1 MSTARTTP
9 STQLEAPFLELVDAV
24 VVRAGVPNL
33 SIDSLRIAAGEHLA
47 LLGPNGSGKSTFVKL
62 ITREML
68 PLHRE
73 QPPVRFKGRPR
84 ATLAEVKQSLGIV
97 SSTMQDQITVHLPVV
112 DVVAG
117 GLFGTLGIPRQVS
130 DADADGPRARAHKAL
145 LLLGINDLAERDVMT
160 LSTGQARRVLIARAL
175 VHDPDTLVFDEP
187 CTGLDPEGMY
197 YVRSSMRQ
205 LAQRGTGIILVT
217 HYPEDVIPE
226 IKRIV
231 LLKEGA
237 VFADGPKDQLLTGQV
252 MSELFEVPLHVRRT
266 VGGWERP
273 THGPDAPP
281 PPDGEGVA
289 AAARSDNE
297 PENAAPPVKP
307 RENAASPAKPCE
319 EDAAARGDV
328 AAPANFPA
336 PPGESAAL
344 PTKPCD
350 DAGTSRNLPEPPS
363 ENAASPANSPAPACE
378 NDDAHGEEYFSLVS
392 VY

>member
-9 STQLEAPFLELVDAV
+9 STQLEAPFLELAAAV
-24 VVRAGVPNL
+24 VVRAGIPIL
-33 SIDSLRIAAGEHLA
+33 SIDSLRIAAGEHVA

-73 QPPVRFKGRPR
+73 QPPVRFKGRAR

-97 SSTMQDQITVHLPVV
+97 SSTMQDQITAHLPVV

-130 DADADGPRARAHKAL
+130 DADADGPRTRANEAL
-145 LLLGINDLAERDVMT
+145 SLLGIDGLAERDVMT

-226 IKRIV
+226 IKRLV

-266 VGGWERP
+266 VGRLDRP
-273 THGPDAPP
+273 PHGCGAAM
-281 PPDGEGVA
+281 PPDGKG
-289 AAARSDNE
+289 AAARSGSA
-297 PENAAPPVKP
+297 PENAATPTKL
-307 RENAASPAKPCE
+307 RDDGAAPHG
-319 EDAAARGDV
+319 DA
-328 AAPANFPA
+328 AAPANSPA

-344 PTKPCD
+344 PTEPRG
-350 DAGTSRNLPEPPS
+350 DAGTSKNPPAPPRENGAAPTGLPVPAS
-363 ENAASPANSPAPACE
+363 ENE
-378 NDDAHGEEYFSLVS
+378 DAHGEEYFSLVS

>member
-1 MSTARTTP
+1 MQPET
-9 STQLEAPFLELVDAV
+9 PFLELVDAV
-24 VVRAGVPNL
+24 VVRAGVPIL
-33 SIDSLRIAAGEHLA
+33 SIDSLRIAVGEHVA

-62 ITREML
+62 ITREIL

-73 QPPVRFKGRPR
+73 QPPVRFKGRAR

-117 GLFGTLGIPRQVS
+117 GLFGTLGIPRQVQ
-130 DADADGPRARAHKAL
+130 DADGPRARAHKAL
-145 LLLGINDLAERDVMT
+145 SLLGIDDLAERDVMT

-197 YVRSSMRQ
+197 YVRSSMRR

-226 IKRIV
+226 IKRPV

-237 VFADGPKDQLLTGQV
+237 VFADGSKDQLLTGQV

-266 VGGWERP
+266 VGRLEHSTYGIA
-273 THGPDAPP
+273 PDV
-281 PPDGEGVA
+281 PPDGGAA
-289 AAARSDNE
+289 AAARSGSAV
-297 PENAAPPVKP
+297 EN
-307 RENAASPAKPCE
+307 
-319 EDAAARGDV
+319 DAV
-328 AAPANFPA
+328 
-336 PPGESAAL
+336 S
-344 PTKPCD
+344 T
-350 DAGTSRNLPEPPS
+350 EPPT
-363 ENAASPANSPAPACE
+363 PARKNE
-378 NDDAHGEEYFSLVS
+378 DAHGEEYFSLVS

>member
-9 STQLEAPFLELVDAV
+9 STQPEAPFLELADAV
-24 VVRAGVPNL
+24 VVRAGVPIL
-33 SIDSLRIAAGEHLA
+33 SIDSLRIAAGEHVA

-73 QPPVRFKGRPR
+73 QPPVRFKGRAR

-117 GLFGTLGIPRQVS
+117 GLFGTLGIPRQVQ
-130 DADADGPRARAHKAL
+130 DADGPRARAHKAL
-145 LLLGINDLAERDVMT
+145 SLLGIDDLAERDVMT

-226 IKRIV
+226 IKRLV

-266 VGGWERP
+266 VGRSEHP
-273 THGPDAPP
+273 THGCRAAM
-281 PPDGEGVA
+281 PPDGEGA
-289 AAARSDNE
+289 AAVHS
-297 PENAAPPVKP
+297 
-307 RENAASPAKPCE
+307 
-319 EDAAARGDV
+319 G
-328 AAPANFPA
+328 
-336 PPGESAAL
+336 SAAESDGA
-344 PTKPCD
+344 PTKHRD
-350 DAGTSRNLPEPPS
+350 DGATPMNP
-363 ENAASPANSPAPACE
+363 PAPACE
-378 NDDAHGEEYFSLVS
+378 NGAAPTELPAPACENEDAHGEEYFSLVS